1 MLFTVKIVTPAQFHT
16 WIAAQQHSQTKSAG
30 GA

>member
-1 MLFTVKIVTPAQFHT
+1 VKIVTPAQFHT